1 MIPYRLLLGDEAGTG
16 TVPLMK
22 LLRHLLITSRSPLIR
37 YNNNNNNKAR
47 NFIVNVIIKTKEQ
60 IWLLVFIF
68 ASFFK
73 RFEKI
78 IFSIKLDYFVRCSYI
93 SSNLLTLDRAKMRE
107 CTFILPIMKLRT
119 LIIGKMKIRTLIMG
133 TYLHFTMT
141 FTFKISYYKT
151 VLIFLNL
158 LNYI

>member
-37 YNNNNNNKAR
+37 YNNKAR

-107 CTFILPIMKLRT
+107 CTFILPIMKVRT
-119 LIIGKMKIRTLIMG
+119 LIIGKMKVRRFQIIRL
-133 TYLHFTMT
+133 Y
-141 FTFKISYYKT
+141 
-151 VLIFLNL
+151 
-158 LNYI
+158 